1 MPVVKKTRSADSAAK
16 AKKATVAEGDSVVK
30 KPKKAPTKRVAKKV
44 AKKVEEKASDKKPT
58 APRSYSLSGVDVT
71 GRNLVIVESPA
82 KGKTIKGF
90 LGKEWEVKA
99 SFGHVSD
106 LPQKTLGIDVKNNFA
121 PTYEISAE
129 KKKVIAELK
138 RDAKV
143 AKQVWL
149 ATDEDRE
156 GEAIAWHV
164 AQAL

>member
-1 MPVVKKTRSADSAAK
+1 MVAKKTTRSADSAAPAEK
-16 AKKATVAEGDSVVK
+16 APKAAKKAVRKS
-30 KPKKAPTKRVAKKV
+30 PAKKTA
-44 AKKVEEKASDKKPT
+44 AKKSASKTAAPAKGYG

-82 KGKTIKGF
+82 KGKTIQGF
-90 LGKEWEVKA
+90 LGKDREVKA

-106 LPQKTLGIDVKNNFA
+106 LPQKTLGIDVKNNFT
-121 PTYEISAE
+121 PTYQVSDE

-164 AQAL
+164 ANTL